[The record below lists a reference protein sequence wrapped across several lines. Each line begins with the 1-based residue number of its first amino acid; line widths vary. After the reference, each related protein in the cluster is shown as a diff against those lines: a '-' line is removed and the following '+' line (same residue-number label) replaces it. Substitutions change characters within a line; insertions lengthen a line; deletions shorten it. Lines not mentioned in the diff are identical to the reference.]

1 MRRFL
6 IISATFLFITLAFT
20 ATADRRRLILAR
32 NTVASGEQ
40 IYTPTFG
47 NGNAVFAPGPFE
59 TTHYG
64 MLRFTNTLEGLVEDS
79 GGVDGSHYAVFG
91 LGVTNQIIDTV
102 MAHDSSY
109 SSGSNAQFPQGYQ
122 HMGPAMRFIDNLNFA
137 GMATISVSA
146 TQLQVIDRVGG
157 TEYPQLFHV
166 SALSYGAQFR
176 VRVEN
181 TNGNDCNVFLWNS
194 SGALLTNLSYTFT
207 AGVSNAGRAALHSY
221 DCAGRYLSMS
231 VSNLSQQIVST
242 SGPFFHS
249 LQTLQRYSTMATNSV
264 MTMHSDGSLSGL
276 NDWKVIVGS
285 NSWTSFNMGGN
296 MKMVSGR
303 LAGIALRQNNLGS
316 GLFAAYDDNN
326 SVLRIYAG
334 DPKGT
339 LNTVASSG
347 AVTLTAGTDYRFRLS
362 VTNAT
367 NFTFTANG
375 ATVTFNTNG
384 HSSGWLG
391 FVGLQSAA
399 NFHTVTVTNLN

>member
-1 MRRFL
+1 MKHLL
-6 IISATFLFITLAFT
+6 IISVPLLAVAFT
-20 ATADRRRLILAR
+20 HTPDLRRLMMAR
-32 NTVASGEQ
+32 NVAASGEQ
-40 IYTPTFG
+40 IYTPSFG
-47 NGNAVFAPGPFE
+47 NGNTVFAPGPLDSS
-59 TTHYG
+59 HYG

-109 SSGSNAQFPQGYQ
+109 STSTNAQFPFGYQ
-122 HMGPAMRFIDNLNFA
+122 HMGPAMRFVDNLNFA
-137 GMATISVSA
+137 GMATISVTA

-166 SALSYGAQFR
+166 PALAYGSQFR

-181 TNGNDCNVFLWNS
+181 TNANDCNVFLWNS
-194 SGALLTNLSYTFT
+194 SGGLLTNLSYTFT

-221 DCAGRYLSMS
+221 DCAGRYISMS
-231 VSNLSQQIVST
+231 VSNLSQQIVGT

-249 LQTLQRYSTMATNSV
+249 LQTLQRYSTMATNGV

-285 NSWTSFNMGGN
+285 NSWTSFNMGGTLSLR
-296 MKMVSGR
+296 SGR
-303 LAGIALRQNNLGS
+303 LLGVALRQNNLGS

-347 AVTLTAGTDYRFRLS
+347 AVTLTDGTDYRFRLS

-367 NFTFTANG
+367 NFTFTCNG

-384 HSSGWLG
+384 HPSGNLG